1 MSGSIL
7 VGVWSLN
14 EDIFYHQLSAQ
25 HGSAEYLSADKKR
38 PRLRHAETASIIKK
52 LQPKKTT
59 PVRSQRVAVV
69 PASFQLA
76 YISQVSADAVN
87 KCRSETFTHLHSLSV
102 VPYNISTM
110 PCYNNNL
117 VLIRSNLKLS
127 KACSTFAA

>member
-14 EDIFYHQLSAQ
+14 EDIFYHQPSAQ

-76 YISQVSADAVN
+76 YAVN